1 MTRRSSRI
9 DPGPGRPGREISA
22 PVLLLLHGACY
33 LLVLFYVNMFAFWA
47 WLSRSL
53 GPGFLVKL
61 LPVAVTAVVLLVI
74 ALRFVDRVNRGYSIK
89 PVFLGL
95 GLVCAIFSL
104 ALPEPA
110 IPIKRIHVAEYI
122 VLSFLVRATLS
133 HRLQGAQLTL
143 FTVLVTLLLGIHDE
157 MLQGLHPQ
165 RYYGWRDIIVN
176 GTAGLSGALL
186 GHGLLCCVRPAVAT
200 ARSRIQGLAGPVLL
214 LFLVG
219 ASLVWL
225 VMGLYQ
231 QRGSAFSLLLLLPQV
246 GSCLLLMTL
255 RPDIV
260 FSSRTQHG
268 LQAVFW
274 LAFSLAAYP
283 LAARLAT
290 MEFV

>member
-1 MTRRSSRI
+1 M
-9 DPGPGRPGREISA
+9 
-22 PVLLLLHGACY
+22 LLLLHGACY

-53 GPGFLVKL
+53 GPGILVKL
-61 LPVAVTAVVLLVI
+61 LPVAVTVVVLLVI
-74 ALRFVDRVNRGYSIK
+74 ALRFVDRVNRGYSINL
-89 PVFLGL
+89 VFLGL

-104 ALPEPA
+104 ALPEPQL
-110 IPIKRIHVAEYI
+110 PIKRIHVAEYI

-133 HRLQGAQLTL
+133 HRLQGVQLTL

-186 GHGLLCCVRPAVAT
+186 GHGLLCCVRPTVET
-200 ARSRIQGLAGPVLL
+200 PRPRIRGLAGLVSLFLL
-214 LFLVG
+214 LG
-219 ASLVWL
+219 ASSVWL
-225 VMGLYQ
+225 VIILYQ
-231 QRGSAFSLLLLLPQV
+231 QRGSAFSLLFLLPQIV
-246 GSCLLLMTL
+246 CGILLIVL
-255 RPDIV
+255 RPEIV

-268 LQAVFW
+268 FQAVFW
-274 LAFSLAAYP
+274 LAFSLAVYP
-283 LAARLAT
+283 LAARFAG